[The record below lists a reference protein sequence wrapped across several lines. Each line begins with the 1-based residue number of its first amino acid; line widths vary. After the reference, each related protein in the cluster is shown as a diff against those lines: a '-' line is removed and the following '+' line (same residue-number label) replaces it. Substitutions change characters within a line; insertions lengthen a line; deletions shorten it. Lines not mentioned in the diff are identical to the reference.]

1 MFDISRRRLLTA
13 LALSP
18 MMSALP
24 LRAAVPDAQRILA
37 LEWLPVELLMAL
49 GVTPLGV
56 ADMHNYNIWV
66 GDPPL
71 PSSVIDIGLRT
82 EPNLELMTQL
92 EPALILHS
100 KGYGPALDKLQRI
113 APTMGFDLN
122 SGDGKPLS
130 TARHSLLALGARLG
144 REALAVQHLLF
155 VEEQLAAARERL
167 KPWADRPVLLM
178 SLMDS
183 RHAITFG
190 RNSLFLEVME
200 TLGLSNAWQG
210 ETNFWGSA
218 VVGLERLAEVGDVQ
232 VICFDHDNDRDMQQV
247 MASALWQALPFVRG
261 QRFQRA
267 PAVWYYG
274 ATYSALKFVRVLEH
288 ALESH

>member
-1 MFDISRRRLLTA
+1 MLEFTRRQLLTA

-18 MMSALP
+18 LMHLSP
-24 LRAAVPDAQRILA
+24 SRAAVPDLQRIVA

-49 GVTPLGV
+49 GVAPLGV
-56 ADMHNYNIWV
+56 ADTRNYQIWA
-66 GDPPL
+66 GEPPL
-71 PSSVIDIGLRT
+71 PANVIDLGLRT

-92 EPALILHS
+92 EPSLILHS
-100 KGYGPALDKLQRI
+100 NGYGPGLDKLQRI

-130 TARHSLLALGARLG
+130 TARKSLQALGARIG
-144 REALAVQHLLF
+144 REAQAAQHLQFLDA
-155 VEEQLAAARERL
+155 QLAAARERL
-167 KPWADRPVLLM
+167 KPWANRPVLLM

-183 RHAITFG
+183 RHAFTFG
-190 RNSLFLEVME
+190 KNSLFLEVME
-200 TLGLSNAWQG
+200 NLGLTNAWQG

-232 VICFDHDNDRDMQQV
+232 VICFDHDNDADMQRV
-247 MASALWQALPFVRG
+247 MQTALWQALPFVRAG
-261 QRFQRA
+261 RFQRV

>member
-1 MFDISRRRLLTA
+1 MLDISRRRLLTA

-18 MMSALP
+18 LMSALP
-24 LRAAVPDAQRILA
+24 LRAALPDAQRILA

-66 GDPPL
+66 GDPLL
-71 PSSVIDIGLRT
+71 PSSVIDLGLRT

-100 KGYGPALDKLQRI
+100 NGYGPALDKLQRI

-130 TARHSLLALGARLG
+130 TARHSLQALGARIG
-144 REALAVQHLLF
+144 REAQAAEHLQD
-155 VEEQLAAARERL
+155 VDEQLAAARERL
-167 KPWADRPVLLM
+167 IPWADRPLLLM

-190 RNSLFLEVME
+190 KNSLFLEVME
-200 TLGLSNAWQG
+200 ILGLRNAWQG

-247 MASALWQALPFVRG
+247 MKTALWQALPFVRA
-261 QRFQRA
+261 QRFQRV

>member
-1 MFDISRRRLLTA
+1 MLDISRRRLLTA

-18 MMSALP
+18 LMSALP
-24 LRAAVPDAQRILA
+24 LRAALPDAQRILA

-66 GDPPL
+66 GDPLL
-71 PSSVIDIGLRT
+71 PSSVIDLGLRT

-100 KGYGPALDKLQRI
+100 NGYGPALDKLQRI

-130 TARHSLLALGARLG
+130 TARHSLQALGARIG
-144 REALAVQHLLF
+144 REAQAVQHLQD
-155 VEEQLAAARERL
+155 VDEQLAAARERL
-167 KPWADRPVLLM
+167 KPWADRPLLLM

-190 RNSLFLEVME
+190 KNSLFLEVME
-200 TLGLSNAWQG
+200 ILGLRNAWQG

-247 MASALWQALPFVRG
+247 MKTALWQALPFVRA
-261 QRFQRA
+261 QCFQRV

>member
-18 MMSALP
+18 LMSALP

-66 GDPPL
+66 GDPQL
-71 PSSVIDIGLRT
+71 PSGVIDLGLRT

-92 EPALILHS
+92 DPSLILHS
-100 KGYGPALDKLQRI
+100 NGYGPALDKLQRI

-130 TARHSLLALGARLG
+130 TARHSLQALGARLG
-144 REALAVQHLLF
+144 REAQAVQHLQY
-155 VEEQLAAARERL
+155 VDEQLAAARERL
-167 KPWADRPVLLM
+167 KPWAERPVLLM

-190 RNSLFLEVME
+190 KNSLFLEVME
-200 TLGLSNAWQG
+200 ILGLSNAWQG

-247 MASALWQALPFVRG
+247 MATALWQALPFVRA
-261 QRFQRA
+261 QRFQRV

-274 ATYSALKFVRVLEH
+274 ATYSALNFVRVLEH

>member
-1 MFDISRRRLLTA
+1 MLDISRRRLLTA

-18 MMSALP
+18 LMSALP
-24 LRAAVPDAQRILA
+24 LRAALPDAQRILA

-66 GDPPL
+66 GDPLL
-71 PSSVIDIGLRT
+71 PSSVIDLGLRT

-92 EPALILHS
+92 EPTLILHS
-100 KGYGPALDKLQRI
+100 NGYGPALDKLQRI

-130 TARHSLLALGARLG
+130 TARHSLQALGARIG
-144 REALAVQHLLF
+144 REAQAVQHLQD
-155 VEEQLAAARERL
+155 VDEQLAAARERL
-167 KPWADRPVLLM
+167 KPWADRPLLLM

-190 RNSLFLEVME
+190 KNSLFLEVME
-200 TLGLSNAWQG
+200 ILGLRNAWQG

-218 VVGLERLAEVGDVQ
+218 VVGLERLAEVGNVQ

-247 MASALWQALPFVRG
+247 MKTALWQALPFVRA
-261 QRFQRA
+261 QRFQRV